1 MKLIDRRT
9 FNRGALGSLLLSAG
23 NSRAGTPPRRPNVLF
38 VMSDEWRAQA
48 AGYMG
53 DPNAQTPAIDH
64 FAGQSIN
71 FQQAIAGCSVCC
83 PARASLMTGQYPL
96 TNGVYINDVP
106 LEPRGITLGESFRQ
120 AGYRTGYIG
129 KWHLYGSPDGRN
141 GRRQDYIPPAK
152 RFGFEYWKA
161 GECSHD
167 YNHSLYYSGDDTTK
181 QFWPGYDA
189 QAQTD
194 DACRYVQERSREADP
209 YFLVLS
215 WGPPH
220 FPLHTAPEIYQARYR
235 DREILLR
242 SNVPESHR
250 AKAIESLRGYYA
262 HIAAL
267 DDCFKRLLDALEAT
281 GTADDTIVVWTSDHG
296 DMMESQGLSYK
307 LYPWEES
314 IRVPLLIRY
323 PRKFGRTGRSA
334 TALVNSPD
342 IMPTLLGLSGVP
354 IPAGVQG
361 TDYSQLRAA
370 PHATTPSASAF
381 LSMPVPL
388 SNARSDGIAEYRGVR
403 NTQYTYVR
411 SIQGPWLLYDNRRDP
426 FQMHN
431 LCGQPRSRAIQSALD
446 TQLNVWLRRLEDK
459 FLPAADYLQRDHLAQ
474 YVETRFPIGHAV
486 SPWNDWESTLAKPV
500 GPLSID
506 SAFGELLDNP
516 AARQIVATEL
526 PELLALADNPNV
538 DGIRAVSLRL
548 IQQLGFRRITAA
560 QLQSINEQLLRNPLN

>member
-1 MKLIDRRT
+1 MTSIDRRA
-9 FNRGALGSLLLSAG
+9 FGQGVLGSLLL
-23 NSRAGTPPRRPNVLF
+23 RAGTLRARTPSRRPNVLF

-53 DPNAQTPAIDH
+53 DPNAQTPTVDR
-64 FAGQSIN
+64 FARESIN

-83 PARASLMTGQYPL
+83 PARGSLITGQYPL
-96 TNGVYINDVP
+96 TNGVYINDIP
-106 LEPRGITLGESFRQ
+106 LQPKGLTLGEAFRE

-141 GRRQDYIPPAK
+141 GRRQDYIPPEK

-167 YNHSLYYSGDDTTK
+167 YNHSLYYAGNDQTR

-194 DACRYVQERSREADP
+194 DACRYVQEHSRETDP
-209 YFLVLS
+209 YFLVVS

-220 FPLHTAPEIYQARYR
+220 FPLHTAPELYQVMYR
-235 DREILLR
+235 NREIQVR
-242 SNVPESHR
+242 PNVPASHQ
-250 AKAIESLRGYYA
+250 AKAIQELRGYYA

-267 DDCFKRLLDALEAT
+267 DECFKRLLDTLEAT
-281 GTADDTIVVWTSDHG
+281 GAADDTIVVWTSDHG
-296 DMMESQGLSYK
+296 DMMESQGLTYK

-323 PRKFGRTGRSA
+323 PRKFGRTGRTA
-334 TALVNSPD
+334 GALVNSPD
-342 IMPTLLGLSGVP
+342 IMPTLLGLSGIA

-361 TDYSQLRAA
+361 TDYSRLRPAFLTTRPAA
-370 PHATTPSASAF
+370 TAF

-388 SNARSDGIAEYRGVR
+388 ANARSDGVAEYRGVR
-403 NTQYTYVR
+403 NEHYTYVR

-426 FQMHN
+426 YQMHN
-431 LCGQPRSRAIQSALD
+431 LCGQPQARGIQAALD
-446 TQLNVWLRRLEDK
+446 AELNGWLRRLGDQ
-459 FLPAADYLQRDHLAQ
+459 FLPAADYLRRDHLEH
-474 YVETRFPIGHAV
+474 YVETQFPIGRAR
-486 SPWNDWESTLAKPV
+486 SPWGDWESTLAKPT

-516 AARQIVATEL
+516 TARQIVGKEL
-526 PELLALADNPNV
+526 PELIALGDNPNI

-548 IQQLGFRRITAA
+548 IQQLGFRKISDA
-560 QLQSINEQLLRNPLN
+560 QLQAVNEQLMQNQLN

>member
-1 MKLIDRRT
+1 MDRRT
-9 FNRGALGSLLLSAG
+9 FGQGALGSLLLGASAP
-23 NSRAGTPPRRPNVLF
+23 RARTPSRRPNVLF

-48 AGYMG
+48 AGYAG
-53 DPNAQTPAIDH
+53 DPNAHTPAIDR

-71 FQQAIAGCSVCC
+71 FQQAVAGCSVCC
-83 PARASLMTGQYPL
+83 PARGSLITGQYPL

-106 LEPRGITLGESFRQ
+106 LEPKGTTLGEAFRQ
-120 AGYRTGYIG
+120 AGYQTGYIG
-129 KWHLYGSPDGRN
+129 KWHLYGSPDGHN
-141 GRRQDYIPPAK
+141 GRRQDYIPPEK

-167 YNHSLYYSGDDTTK
+167 YNHSFYYAGNDPTK

-189 QAQTD
+189 QAQTQ
-194 DACRYVQERSREADP
+194 DACRYLQEHSKQEAP

-220 FPLHTAPEIYQARYR
+220 FPLHTAPELYQAMYR
-235 DREILLR
+235 DREIQLR
-242 SNVPESHR
+242 PNVPESHH
-250 AKAIESLRGYYA
+250 AKATQELRGYYA

-267 DDCFKRLLDALEAT
+267 DDCFKRLLEALEAT

-296 DMMESQGLSYK
+296 DMLQSQGLSYK

-323 PRKFGRTGRSA
+323 PRKFGRRGKT
-334 TALVNSPD
+334 TNALVNSPD
-342 IMPTLLGLSGVP
+342 ILPTLLGMSGIS
-354 IPAGVQG
+354 IPTGVQG
-361 TDYSQLRAA
+361 TDYSRLR
-370 PHATTPSASAF
+370 PATHTVTPTSSAF

-388 SNARSDGIAEYRGVR
+388 ANALSDGIAEYRGVR
-403 NTQYTYVR
+403 NEQYTYVR

-426 FQMHN
+426 HQMHN
-431 LCGQPRSRAIQSALD
+431 LCGLPKTRAVQAALD
-446 TQLNVWLRRLEDK
+446 AELNAWLRRLDDQ
-459 FLPAADYLQRDHLAQ
+459 FLPAADYLRRDRLTQ
-474 YVETRFPIGHAV
+474 YLEPQFPIGHAR
-486 SPWNDWESTLAKPV
+486 SPWGDWESTLAKPT

-516 AARQIVATEL
+516 VARQIVAREL
-526 PELLALADNPNV
+526 PEIVALADNPNI

-548 IQQLGFRRITAA
+548 IQQLGFRRISDA
-560 QLQSINEQLLRNPLN
+560 QLQAVSEQLSQNSLN